1 MQPQAKGAQLA
12 AAPAGENDVVK
23 CLGCHAAD
31 VDPAY
36 DMFCEVC
43 KAAAGVGVGCRAG
56 GGGGVG
62 VASDDGDDGDGD
74 SGGVG
79 GGVGGLLF
87 FSDVIAANRRAA
99 LEGGRA

>member
-43 KAAAGVGVGCRAG
+43 KAAAGVGVG
-56 GGGGVG
+56 